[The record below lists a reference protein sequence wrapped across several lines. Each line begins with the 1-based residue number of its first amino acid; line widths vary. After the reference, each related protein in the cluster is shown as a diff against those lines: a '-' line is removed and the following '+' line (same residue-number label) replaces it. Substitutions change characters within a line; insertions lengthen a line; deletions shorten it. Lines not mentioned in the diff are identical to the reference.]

1 MTEQAQPLSITIN
14 PLKYLNQ
21 LPEFNGDYRDL
32 QTFVN
37 LIDRVHPLLTA
48 YDLPSQLLFSDIIKG
63 RLTGKARQ
71 VIEINCQAQSWT
83 DIKNVLNNNFG
94 DRCSLEELFD
104 RLKSTTF
111 KTNSVEFYN
120 EIKQRLRNLNNK
132 TVLSIG
138 SGPAANECAKNNMK
152 TALNIFK
159 EKVPE
164 PMRTILICR
173 NPDSLETAM
182 EILFQS
188 GYAYVTSPN
197 TTFSNHRTPNQEYK
211 NLRTQKHNNRSYNN
225 QNLARTNNRDTQKNL
240 SYQQPNFHNH
250 HRNNPNNPHNWQ
262 GNHKNSG
269 HNGQP
274 FQRQNNW
281 NPFRQQEIPHT
292 NNFPRPEPMDV
303 NKFER

>member
-48 YDLPSQLLFSDIIKG
+48 YDLPSQLLFSDIIKETQKSQQQN
-63 RLTGKARQ
+63 RFVNWFWPSSQRM
-71 VIEINCQAQSWT
+71 CQEQY
-83 DIKNVLNNNFG
+83 
-94 DRCSLEELFD
+94 E
-104 RLKSTTF
+104 
-111 KTNSVEFYN
+111 
-120 EIKQRLRNLNNK
+120 
-132 TVLSIG
+132 
-138 SGPAANECAKNNMK
+138 

-164 PMRTILICR
+164 PMRAILICR

-197 TTFSNHRTPNQEYK
+197 TTFCNHRTPNQEYK

-281 NPFRQQEIPHT
+281 NPFRQQNSGHNGQPFQRQNNWNPFRQQEIPHT
-292 NNFPRPEPMDV
+292 NNFPYGR
-303 NKFER
+303 

>member
-14 PLKYLNQ
+14 PLKYLKQ
-21 LPEFNGDYRDL
+21 LPEFNGNYRDI
-32 QTFVN
+32 QTF
-37 LIDRVHPLLTA
+37 
-48 YDLPSQLLFSDIIKG
+48 
-63 RLTGKARQ
+63 
-71 VIEINCQAQSWT
+71 
-83 DIKNVLNNNFG
+83 
-94 DRCSLEELFD
+94 
-104 RLKSTTF
+104 
-111 KTNSVEFYN
+111 
-120 EIKQRLRNLNNK
+120 RLRNLNNK

-159 EKVPE
+159 EKEPE

-211 NLRTQKHNNRSYNN
+211 NLRIQKHNNRQNN
-225 QNLARTNNRDTQKNL
+225 WNPFR
-240 SYQQPNFHNH
+240 QQ
-250 HRNNPNNPHNWQ
+250 
-262 GNHKNSG
+262 NSG

-274 FQRQNNW
+274 FQRQNSW

-303 NKFER
+303 NKFEWQTKPTEDENFHYSASGNFHI